1 MTGARAFVP
10 VHPSQ
15 SVQAGPLVDTQAEEA
30 VQDLAKLLESS
41 DDENHILEHILEH
54 GTSGEQL
61 LGLALRNPRLAARLL
76 ARTIDERR
84 SRGSEVLAEAPA
96 ARKPATPAAFPPAAV
111 PAPSRRQ
118 RILVVED
125 DHKARETVSRFLL
138 ALGYDVTQAGNGV
151 EAMRHF
157 HREEPDFVVC
167 DVYMPRMN
175 GFKVLMEMKCQTP
188 DLPFLLMTGSVAV
201 GQVFENFHYPNVG
214 YLPKPFRLA
223 ELAERV
229 QEFLGVAQ

>member
-1 MTGARAFVP
+1 MIGGRAFVP

-15 SVQAGPLVDTQAEEA
+15 SVQASPLVESLAEEA
-30 VQDLAKLLESS
+30 AQDLAALLDSS
-41 DDENHILEHILEH
+41 DDEDIILKHLLEH
-54 GTSGEQL
+54 GADGEQL

-84 SRGSEVLAEAPA
+84 SRKATPEAPA
-96 ARKPATPAAFPPAAV
+96 APPPVARPAV
-111 PAPSRRQ
+111 PRKQ

-125 DHKARETVSRFLL
+125 DHKTRETVCRFLM
-138 ALGYDVTQAGNGV
+138 AMGYEVEQAGNGV

-157 HREEPDFVVC
+157 HRDEPDFVVC

-175 GFKVLMEMKCQTP
+175 GFKVLMEMKSQNP

-201 GQVFENFHYPNVG
+201 GQVFENFRYPNVG

-223 ELAERV
+223 ELAGRV
-229 QEFLGVAQ
+229 QEYLGVAS